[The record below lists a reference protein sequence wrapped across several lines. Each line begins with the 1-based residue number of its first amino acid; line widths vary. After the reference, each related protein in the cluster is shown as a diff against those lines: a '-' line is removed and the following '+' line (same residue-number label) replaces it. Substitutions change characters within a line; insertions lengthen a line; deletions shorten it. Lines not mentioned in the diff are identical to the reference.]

1 MKKKLKQSERQFM
14 ENAMVDT
21 VRLRAALM
29 IACTELSGGDPIEA
43 LELSEFFYDQAPELI
58 KVLTSDGLKNL
69 PAGPA
74 QVVQFPAMSR
84 ERSE

>member
-1 MKKKLKQSERQFM
+1 MKKKLKKSESEFM

-29 IACTELSGGDPIEA
+29 IACTELTGDPIEA
-43 LELSEFFYDQAPELI
+43 IELAELLYDQAPLLI
-58 KVLTSDGLKNL
+58 ETLTEEGIENL

-74 QVVQFPAMSR
+74 RIVQFPTKTT
-84 ERSE
+84 

>member
-1 MKKKLKQSERQFM
+1 MKKKLKKAESEFM

-29 IACTELSGGDPIEA
+29 IACTELTGDPLMA
-43 LELSEFFYDQAPELI
+43 VELAEEFYDMAPELLEI
-58 KVLTSDGLKNL
+58 LTEECVENL

-74 QVVQFPAMSR
+74 KILNFPPKAT
-84 ERSE
+84 

>member
-1 MKKKLKQSERQFM
+1 MKKKLKKPERQFM
-14 ENAMVDT
+14 EIAMVDT

-43 LELSEFFYDQAPELI
+43 MELAEMFYDDAPDLLKI
-58 KVLTSDGLKNL
+58 LTEEGIGKL

-74 QVVQFPAMSR
+74 LVVAFPTKSV
-84 ERSE
+84 